1 MRHSSATQSAS
12 FHTSLFLLSL
22 VAFAPPSPAAE
33 AEWSAGAASV
43 KITPEKP
50 VALAGYAARTKPFEK
65 IDQDLYARAMSLK
78 DVQGRRA
85 VLVTLDICILPAD
98 VAEPV
103 RARIAEK
110 AHLQPAAVLLC
121 VSHTHSGPAVSLAP
135 ETAAPANADTAAKSA
150 ATIEYTRWLQ
160 DRLVAV
166 AEQALADLRPAT
178 LSWGSGIAN
187 FAISR
192 REFTDKGIIL
202 GVNPRGIV
210 DRTVPVL
217 RIDGDDGKPRIVLFG
232 YACHGT
238 TNPPSHLGVSPDYP
252 GFARKIVEEHFPG
265 AQAMFIAGC
274 GGDANPYPRL
284 KLSDAATNGDELGK
298 EVCRVADGKL
308 QLIHGPLG
316 CALATAQLPLETPG
330 REALQAII
338 DNGPK
343 SKVSDAK
350 QMLATLDRGEKLP
363 TAHPAPV
370 VAWQFGE
377 DLTLIGLP
385 NEVVADYVSLLEDKL
400 GPLRLWIAAY
410 CEEVTGYIPSKRV
423 LSQGGYET
431 RGLYIGTGWFTPEVQ
446 DVLINTAQS
455 AATEA
460 GRKAPKMP

>member
-1 MRHSSATQSAS
+1 MRHPFISIKPIFLAS
-12 FHTSLFLLSL
+12 FIFSFPFIAS
-22 VAFAPPSPAAE
+22 AAD

-50 VALAGYAARTKPFEK
+50 VVLAGYASRIEPFEK
-65 IDQDLYARAMSLK
+65 VDQDLYARAIALK
-78 DVQGRRA
+78 DANGHRA

-103 RARIAEK
+103 RKRIAENGK
-110 AHLQPAAVLLC
+110 LEPANVLLC

-135 ETAAPANADTAAKSA
+135 EAAPNDPDAPAKSA

-160 DRLVAV
+160 ERLVEV
-166 AEQALADLRPAT
+166 AGQALADLKPAT

-187 FAISR
+187 FAMSR
-192 REFTDKGIIL
+192 REYTEKGIIL
-202 GVNPRGIV
+202 GINPRGIV

-217 RIDGDDGKPRIVLFG
+217 RIDGGDGKPRIVLFG

-238 TNPPSHLGVSPDYP
+238 TNPPSYLGVSPDYP
-252 GFARKIVEEHFPG
+252 GYARKVIEEHFPG

-284 KLSDAATNGDELGK
+284 KLTDAPANGEELGK

-308 QLIHGPLG
+308 QPIPGPLA
-316 CALATAQLPLETPG
+316 CALVTAQLPLETPG
-330 REALQAII
+330 RDALQAII
-338 DNGPK
+338 DKGPK
-343 SKVSDAK
+343 SKVPDAK
-350 QMLATLDRGEKLP
+350 AMLATVDRGEKLP
-363 TAHPAPV
+363 AAHSAPV

-385 NEVVADYVSLLEDKL
+385 DEVVADYVTLLEDKV
-400 GPLRLWIAAY
+400 GPLRLWVAAY
-410 CEEVTGYIPSKRV
+410 CEEVMGYIPSKRI
-423 LSQGGYET
+423 LGQGGYET
-431 RGLYIGTGWFTPEVQ
+431 RGLYIGSGWFTADVQ
-446 DVLINTAQS
+446 DVLVNAAQA

-460 GRKAPKMP
+460 GRKTPAQAP